1 MNFDEYSRLAVKTAS
16 PLDSEKQLIHYMLG
30 LVDEVGELA
39 STVKKNIA
47 YGKPLDVVNVKEEL
61 GDLMWFVA
69 NLMVLLGIDFAD
81 VLEKNIK
88 KLSVRYPNGFNNQD
102 ALVRDLQA
110 EREVLE

>member
-1 MNFDEYSRLAVKTAS
+1 MT
-16 PLDSEKQLIHYMLG
+16 
-30 LVDEVGELA
+30 
-39 STVKKNIA
+39 
-47 YGKPLDVVNVKEEL
+47 
-61 GDLMWFVA
+61 
-69 NLMVLLGIDFAD
+69 LLEIDFEE

>member
-1 MNFDEYSRLAVKTAS
+1 MNFDEYSKLAVKTAS
-16 PLDSEKQLIHYMLG
+16 PLVYEKQLIHYTLG

-47 YGKPLDVVNVKEEL
+47 YGNPLDVVNVKEEL

-69 NLMVLLGIDFAD
+69 NLMTLLEIDFEE

-88 KLSVRYPNGFNNQD
+88 KLSVRYPNGFNSQD
-102 ALVRDLQA
+102 ALVRNLQA